1 MMKILIIGGGGRE
14 HALAWA
20 AAQSPRVSKVFVA
33 PGNGGT
39 SWPAAEGRAASEN
52 VPLSISDLGT
62 LSQFARDHHIDL
74 TIVGPEAPLADGI
87 VDLFHREGLRIF
99 GPTAAAAQLESSKL
113 FAKRFMNEFNIPT
126 ARYESFTDHREA
138 VAYLAAIAPHGQVVV
153 KANGLASGRGVVVCN
168 GLGEAQAAVRLML
181 QEHAFGAAG
190 SEILIEEKLEGQ
202 ELTLL
207 AFADGRTV
215 RPLLTARDYK
225 RIFDNSGGA
234 NTGGMGAIAPVKEV
248 SDELIQELVDTVLQP
263 TVNGMEAAGMPYIG
277 VLYAGLMM
285 TSNGPRVLEFNCR
298 LGDPETQAILPLL
311 KTDLVDIVM
320 ACTSAQLRQTSI
332 EFREGSCATV
342 VMASPGYPGS
352 FPTGAEIRGVA
363 EANQLENVTVFHS
376 RTRRQGDQL
385 ITNGGRVLGV
395 SGWGKNQNEALQN
408 AYAGVTRIGFAG
420 AHFRTDI
427 GR

>member
-363 EANQLENVTVFHS
+363 EANQLDNVTVFHS